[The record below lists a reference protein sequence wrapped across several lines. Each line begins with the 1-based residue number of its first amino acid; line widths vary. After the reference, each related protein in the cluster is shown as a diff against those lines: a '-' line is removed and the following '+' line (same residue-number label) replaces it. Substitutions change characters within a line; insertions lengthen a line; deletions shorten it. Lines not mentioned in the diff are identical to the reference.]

1 MSVRKLIAHERAIDL
16 VVLVYKETSK
26 LPESE
31 KFGLYSQMRR
41 AVISIPS
48 NLAEGH
54 ARSGT
59 NEDIRFVDIALGSLR
74 ELETQV
80 EICKRLGFFESK
92 ELVDLMDNVGKLFYG
107 VRKGLKDKL

>member
-1 MSVRKLIAHERAIDL
+1 MSVWKLVAYEKALDL
-16 VVLVYKETSK
+16 VVVVYRETSK

-54 ARSGT
+54 GRSGT
-59 NEDIRFVDIALGSLR
+59 NEYIRFIDIALGSLR

-80 EICKRLGFFESK
+80 EICKRLDFFESQD
-92 ELVDLMDNVGKLFYG
+92 LVNLLDHVGKLYYG
-107 VRKGLKDKL
+107 LRKGLKDKG